1 MNVTQR
7 VALTNLIDAS
17 ALLVISQLSK
27 RYSAEEYLEAEANY
41 EEAQTEFIAAESDAE
56 LGDELES

>member
-7 VALTNLIDAS
+7 VALTNLIDAQ

-27 RYSAEEYLEAEANY
+27 RYSAEEYLEAEESY
-41 EEAQTEFIAAESDAE
+41 EEAQREFIAAESDAE
-56 LGDELES
+56 LGEELES